1 MLKFKSLLLSALLL
15 IGLNTMAQDENEQR
29 VGANCTSI
37 MVGKK
42 ASTDGSVITSHTCDG
57 RYRTWMRWE
66 PAADH
71 KVAEPAKG
79 KKKKGQADETIETH
93 KVYKG
98 TMHTEDP
105 FDNRN
110 VELAGEIPQV
120 AHTYAYL
127 NTAYPCL
134 NEKQL
139 AIGETTFS
147 GPDTLVN
154 NKGMFMI
161 EELERVALMRCDN
174 ARDAIQLIGNL
185 VKEYGYGDGGEC
197 ITIADKNEVWQMEI
211 LGEGPDKIGGVWAAK
226 RIPDD
231 EVGVSAN
238 IARIGKLERGSKDFY
253 CSDNCEAV
261 AKKYGLW
268 DGKGDFIFWKAFRA
282 SYGGGKNYS
291 DREFFIL
298 SQLAPSLNLNR
309 DMPELPFSVKPDE
322 NVNVRKVM
330 ELFRSTYEGTD
341 MDMTRNVKMVAK
353 KRTDDGVVEDTIISP
368 VANPWVSS
376 AMMNTINYLAPG
388 TINFQRTVAV
398 AWSSYHH
405 IIQCR
410 SWMPD
415 EIGAICWMA
424 CDNPGQSP
432 RIPIFSGSTTLPE
445 GFDKCGQLRYRDE
458 AWIWHYRKA
467 NKLATVQWGRTKQTL
482 LGTANRFEQKAFDE
496 IPAIEDRAQALI
508 ADGKKKE
515 ATELLNQYTTDFAA
529 STRQAWKE
537 MENKFWYWFGMGF

>member
-1 MLKFKSLLLSALLL
+1 MLKLKSLFLTSLLLV
-15 IGLNTMAQDENEQR
+15 GLNAVAQEEQEML

-42 ASTDGSVITSHTCDG
+42 ASADGSVITSHTCDG

-66 PAADH
+66 AAADH
-71 KVAEPAKG
+71 KKG
-79 KKKKGQADETIETH
+79 EMY

-110 VELAGEIPQV
+110 VELVGEIPQV
-120 AHTYAYL
+120 EHTYAYL

-154 NKGMFMI
+154 DKGMFMI

-174 ARDAIQLIGNL
+174 ARDAIKLIGKL

-211 LGEGPDKIGGVWAAK
+211 LGEGPDNIGGVWAAK

-238 IARIGKLERGSKDFY
+238 IARIGKLERKSKDFY

-268 DGKGDFIFWKAFRA
+268 DGEGDFVFWKAFRA
-282 SYGGGKNYS
+282 EYGGGKNYS

-298 SQLAPSLNLNR
+298 SQLAPSMNFNR

-322 NVNVRKVM
+322 NVDVRKVM

-341 MDMTRNVKMVAK
+341 MDMTRNVKMVSK
-353 KRTDDGVVEDTIISP
+353 KRLDDGTMVDDTIISP
-368 VANPWVSS
+368 IANPW
-376 AMMNTINYLAPG
+376 MNGTMQNTLNFLAPE
-388 TINFQRTVAV
+388 TVKFQRTVAV

-410 SWMPD
+410 SWVPD

-432 RIPIFSGSTTLPE
+432 RIPIFSGSTALPE
-445 GFDKCGQLRYRDE
+445 GFDKCGQLRYREE

-467 NKLATVQWGRTKQTL
+467 NKLATVQWGRTKKTVMDN
-482 LGTANRFEQKAFDE
+482 ANRFEQKALDE
-496 IPAIEDRAQALI
+496 IPAIENKAKALI
-508 ADGKKKE
+508 ADDKTKE
-515 ATELLNQYTTDFAA
+515 ATELLNQYTSDFAA

-537 MENKFWYWFGMGF
+537 MENKFWYWFSMGF